1 MITKLLCDCT
11 LWKRKKLMEDSN
23 LIVENCVAFWTWGSS
38 CSSATG
44 TRDYLV
50 VMKLF
55 LGVSFVSI
63 LLCLSRFLGK
73 PIEQIIVWKQGPVGT
88 VHTSG
93 SSLNNE
99 VMIRLLGFEI
109 YTCFWSREACSR
121 GWNVML
127 SEGALT
133 WNCILMTVA
142 RKKKLGS
149 SPHKDVD
156 KFVGTSHKSLPKD
169 YRIAVPGPPKNL
181 LSSPPG
187 ITYMLSD
194 DTGGSSPSQSQT
206 LSGLGSTP
214 GSSKVPRKSKL
225 MLRSA
230 RWKVLNQQII

>member
-11 LWKRKKLMEDSN
+11 LWKRKKFVEDSN

-44 TRDYLV
+44 IRDYLLA
-50 VMKLF
+50 MKLF
-55 LGVSFVSI
+55 LAVSFLSI

-73 PIEQIIVWKQGPVGT
+73 PMEQIIVWKQGPVGT
-88 VHTSG
+88 VYTSG

-99 VMIRLLGFEI
+99 VMIRFLGFEI
-109 YTCFWSREACSR
+109 YTCFWDREACSR

-127 SEGALT
+127 SEVALT

-169 YRIAVPGPPKNL
+169 YRIPVPGPPKNL

-194 DTGGSSPSQSQT
+194 DSSGSSPSQCQT

-225 MLRSA
+225 MFRSA
-230 RWKVLNQQII
+230 RWKVLNQQVI